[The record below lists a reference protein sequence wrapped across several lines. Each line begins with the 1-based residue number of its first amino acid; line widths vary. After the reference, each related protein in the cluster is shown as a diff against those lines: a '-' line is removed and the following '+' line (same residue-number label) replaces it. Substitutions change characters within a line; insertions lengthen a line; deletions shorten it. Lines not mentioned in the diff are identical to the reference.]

1 MIELNPQVLELTL
14 GIEKG
19 DCGSWVLDPT
29 NGNWLGHIVAG
40 RSGTTVGYI
49 VLARDIVKDITNQLG
64 VQTVKISSETE
75 MDVTEAVKEIKRDIL
90 FAEPTTPQQGYSSKM
105 FTAPSEATE
114 LAEVTSLQGS
124 SLPVPGKLVQ
134 IFSFSVYMKSVHCLF
149 ISLRKREQVI
159 CRRPRWVR
167 SF

>member
-1 MIELNPQVLELTL
+1 
-14 GIEKG
+14 
-19 DCGSWVLDPT
+19 
-29 NGNWLGHIVAG
+29 
-40 RSGTTVGYI
+40 
-49 VLARDIVKDITNQLG
+49 LG
-64 VQTVKISSETE
+64 VQTVTISSEAE
-75 MDVTEAVKEIKRDIL
+75 MDVTEVVKEIKRDIL

-124 SLPVPGKLVQ
+124 SLPVPSKLVQ
-134 IFSFSVYMKSVHCLF
+134 IFSFSMYMKLAHCLF
-149 ISLRKREQVI
+149 ISLQKREQVI